1 MLRMLNLTLQTN
13 TMPTTEQFISKHDEQ
28 AIIDAIQQ
36 AENLTSGEIRVH
48 IEEHSDLEVL
58 DRAKEVFV
66 TLEMHK
72 TNARN
77 GVLFYIGIRDKS
89 FAIFGDNGINN
100 VIPDDFWVCTKDV
113 VIAHFKQQK
122 FKEGLIAGILRAG
135 EQLKKYFPIQEN
147 DVNELSNEIS
157 RG

>member
-1 MLRMLNLTLQTN
+1 
-13 TMPTTEQFISKHDEQ
+13 MPITEQIISKHDEQ
-28 AIIDAIQQ
+28 AIVDAIQQ

-48 IEEHSDLEVL
+48 IEEHSDLDVL
-58 DRAKEVFV
+58 DRAREVFV
-66 TLEMHK
+66 TLQMHK

-100 VIPDDFWVCTKDV
+100 AVSDDFWACTRDV
-113 VIAHFKQQK
+113 VIEHFKQQK
-122 FKEGLIAGILRAG
+122 FKEGLVAGILRAG

-147 DVNELSNEIS
+147 DENELPNEIS

>member
-1 MLRMLNLTLQTN
+1 MAV
-13 TMPTTEQFISKHDEQ
+13 TEQFISKEDELE
-28 AIIDAIQQ
+28 IIEAIQN
-36 AENLTSGEIRVH
+36 AENKTSGEIRVH
-48 IEEHSDLEVL
+48 IEEHSELEVL

-77 GVLFYIGIRDKS
+77 GVLFYIGIRNRS

-100 VIPDDFWVCTKDV
+100 AVPDDFWECTKDV
-113 VIAHFKQQK
+113 VIEHFKQQK
-122 FKEGLIAGILRAG
+122 IKEGLVAGILRAG

-147 DVNELSNEIS
+147 DENELSNEIS

>member
-1 MLRMLNLTLQTN
+1 MAV
-13 TMPTTEQFISKHDEQ
+13 TEQFISKEDELE
-28 AIIDAIQQ
+28 IIDAIQN
-36 AENLTSGEIRVH
+36 AENKTSGEIRVH
-48 IEEHSDLEVL
+48 IEEHSELEVL

-77 GVLFYIGIRDKS
+77 GVLFYIGIRNRS

-100 VIPDDFWVCTKDV
+100 AVPDDFWECTKDV
-113 VIAHFKQQK
+113 VIEHFKQQK
-122 FKEGLIAGILRAG
+122 IKEGLVAGILRAG

-147 DVNELSNEIS
+147 DENELSNEIS